1 MMNKTLKAALA
12 SYGRAALVAAIT
24 ALAMGKTDPR
34 DLLTAAVIA
43 IAAPLLRAI
52 NPNDAAFG
60 VVADA
65 AIVEIDKLAKADAK
79 KKAAKKS
86 AK

>member
-1 MMNKTLKAALA
+1 MNKTLKAAIA
-12 SYGRAALVAAIT
+12 SYGRAAVVAVVVTIS
-24 ALAMGKTDPR
+24 MGKTDPR
-34 DLLTAAVIA
+34 DLLTAAAIA
-43 IAAPLLRAI
+43 VAAPLLRAV

-60 VVADA
+60 MKADA
-65 AIVEIDKLAKADAK
+65 AIIEIDKLAKADAK

>member
-1 MMNKTLKAALA
+1 MMNKALKAALA
-12 SYGRAALVAAIT
+12 SYGRAALVAAVT

-60 VVADA
+60 VVAEEA
-65 AIVEIDKLAKADAK
+65 TIEIDKLLKADAK

>member
-1 MMNKTLKAALA
+1 MNKTLQAALA
-12 SYGRAALVAAIT
+12 SYGRAALVAVVVAIS
-24 ALAMGKTDPR
+24 MGKTDPR
-34 DLLTAAVIA
+34 DLLTAAAIA
-43 IAAPLLRAI
+43 VAAPLLRAA
-52 NPNDAAFG
+52 NPKDTAFG
-60 VVADA
+60 IKVDE

>member
-1 MMNKTLKAALA
+1 MNKSLKAVLA
-12 SYGRAALVAAIT
+12 SYGRAALVAVVT

-34 DLLTAAVIA
+34 DLLTAAIIA
-43 IAAPLLRAI
+43 VAAPLLRAL

-60 VVADA
+60 VTADA
-65 AIVEIDKLAKADAK
+65 AIQEVDKLAKADTK

-86 AK
+86 A

>member
-1 MMNKTLKAALA
+1 MSKTLKAALA
-12 SYGRAALVAAIT
+12 SYARAALVAAVT

-34 DLLTAAVIA
+34 DLLTAAIIA
-43 IAAPLLRAI
+43 VAAPLLRAI

-60 VVADA
+60 VVADDA
-65 AIVEIDKLAKADAK
+65 AVEIDKLLKADAK
-79 KKAAKKS
+79 KKAAKKKS

>member
-1 MMNKTLKAALA
+1 MNKTLKAALA
-12 SYGRAALVAAIT
+12 SYGRAALVAVVVAVS
-24 ALAMGKTDPR
+24 MGKTEPR

-43 IAAPLLRAI
+43 VAAPLLRAI
-52 NPNDAAFG
+52 NPKDTAFG
-60 VVADA
+60 VVANKA
-65 AIVEIDKLAKADAK
+65 AAEIEKLLKADA

>member
-1 MMNKTLKAALA
+1 MNKTLKAALA

>member
-12 SYGRAALVAAIT
+12 SYGRAALVAAVT
-24 ALAMGKTDPR
+24 VLAMGKTDPR

-43 IAAPLLRAI
+43 VAAPLLRAI
-52 NPNDAAFG
+52 NPKDTAFG
-60 VVADA
+60 VVANKA
-65 AIVEIDKLAKADAK
+65 AAEIEKLLKADAK
-79 KKAAKKS
+79 KATKKS

>member
-1 MMNKTLKAALA
+1 MNKTLKAALA
-12 SYGRAALVAAIT
+12 SYGRAALVAVVVAVS
-24 ALAMGKTDPR
+24 MGKTEPR

-43 IAAPLLRAI
+43 VAAPLLRAI
-52 NPNDAAFG
+52 NPNDTAFG
-60 VVADA
+60 VVANKA
-65 AIVEIDKLAKADAK
+65 AAEIEKLLKADA

>member
-1 MMNKTLKAALA
+1 MNKAFKAALA
-12 SYGRAALVAAIT
+12 SYGRAAVVAAVT

-34 DLLTAAVIA
+34 DLLTAAIIA
-43 IAAPLLRAI
+43 VAAPALRAM

-60 VVADA
+60 VTAKEA
-65 AIVEIDKLAKADAK
+65 TVEVDKLLKADAK
-79 KKAAKKS
+79 KKATKKS

>member
-1 MMNKTLKAALA
+1 MNKTLNAALA
-12 SYGRAALVAAIT
+12 SYGRAALVAIVVAIS
-24 ALAMGKTDPR
+24 MGKTEPR

-79 KKAAKKS
+79 KKTVKKS

>member
-1 MMNKTLKAALA
+1 MNKAFKAALA
-12 SYGRAALVAAIT
+12 SYGRAALVAVVVAIS
-24 ALAMGKTDPR
+24 MGKTDPR
-34 DLLTAAVIA
+34 DLLTAAAIA
-43 IAAPLLRAI
+43 VAAPLLRAV

-60 VVADA
+60 VVAEEA
-65 AIVEIDKLAKADAK
+65 TIEIDKLLKADAK

>member
-1 MMNKTLKAALA
+1 MNKKLNAALA
-12 SYGRAALVAAIT
+12 SYGRAALVAVVVAVS
-24 ALAMGKTDPR
+24 MGKTEPR

-43 IAAPLLRAI
+43 IAAPVIRAI
-52 NPNDAAFG
+52 NPKDQAFG
-60 VVADA
+60 LIANNA
-65 AIVEIDKLAKADAK
+65 AAEIEKLLKAET